1 MSPTLRP
8 QQGTRNVGHPGPI
21 GLHVDL
27 SDCVALYCVRQAPD
41 DPHSAVASSMLVY
54 NEIIN
59 QHPEWLPKLY
69 EGFIWNRAVE
79 EAAGETPISNYKV
92 PAFSEI
98 DGTVSCRFNGDWIK
112 RGLERIDEML
122 SEEEQEIFAFIRQTA
137 AANSFSFPLHKG
149 DIAFCNNYTV
159 FHGRAG
165 HETIAEEEKK
175 RVLLRIWLDLPDV
188 RTFTDEGLIRYGVIR
203 HGNLGWTATDLLA
216 EKNKNPHAH
225 RSDGV
230 PAIR

>member
-54 NEIIN
+54 NEILN